1 MGTELTEINLAGWL
15 QLPPDEQRETLKSLH
30 RTIEQLE
37 GLKKAVHA
45 AMVEQGLEVP
55 GFQIIKGRT
64 TKAFA
69 LDDDATMCEIYAI
82 AEQMGIP
89 ERSMLRPLSPAQIE
103 KIIGQVAAK
112 RLLIETTGEPTVR
125 MKKEEA

>member
-1 MGTELTEINLAGWL
+1 MGTELTEINLSGWL

-69 LDDDATMCEIYAI
+69 LDDQAIAIEIHAI
-82 AEQMGIP
+82 AEQLGVD
-89 ERSMLRPLSPAQIE
+89 ERCFLRPKSPAELQ
-103 KIIGQVAAK
+103 KLMGSAVGQ
-112 RLLIETTGEPTVR
+112 RLFIETTGEPTVR

>member
-64 TKAFA
+64 KTDFA
-69 LDDDATMCEIYAI
+69 LDDQATAIEIHAI
-82 AEQMGIP
+82 AEQMGIA
-89 ERSMLRPLSPAQIE
+89 ERTFLRPKSPAE
-103 KIIGQVAAK
+103 LKKLMGSAVGQ
-112 RLLIETTGEPTVR
+112 RLFIETTGEPTIR
-125 MKKEEA
+125 IKKENE